1 MYVLWNYKSYLSYRV
16 YQKMFKKETVTLLN
30 TLYRISA
37 SEIQMESLKIGTVLE
52 KACKKWHKNQKNN
65 R

>member
-1 MYVLWNYKSYLSYRV
+1 
-16 YQKMFKKETVTLLN
+16 MFKKETVTLLN

-52 KACKKWHKNQKNN
+52 KACKKWHKNQKTTDNI
-65 R
+65 

>member
-1 MYVLWNYKSYLSYRV
+1 
-16 YQKMFKKETVTLLN
+16 MFKKETVTLLN

-52 KACKKWHKNQKNN
+52 RACKKWHKNQKQQMISKFWSTFGLEL